1 MNSKTLAFGA
11 SGSKNSINQI
21 FAKHVAKQ
29 FFNNYETLD
38 LSQYHLPIYTVDE
51 ELANGLPEVV
61 ETIYNHIKHADVII
75 ISLAEHNGSYTAFF
89 KNIFDW
95 LSRKELKFLTD
106 KKLILTATAPGPRG
120 GLGVLETALERFPK
134 HGATILG
141 HFVLPKYKE
150 NFNEENGII
159 DQELKTNF
167 DAFVNEVR
175 SNLLSEV

>member
-1 MNSKTLAFGA
+1 MKSKTLAFGA

-21 FAKHVAKQ
+21 FSKYVAKQ
-29 FFNNYETLD
+29 LFNSYETLD
-38 LSQYHLPIYTVDE
+38 LSQFHLPIYTVDE
-51 ELANGLPEVV
+51 ELENGLPETV
-61 ETIYNHIKHADVII
+61 ETIYNHIKNADVII

-95 LSRKELKFLTD
+95 LSRKELKFFTD

-120 GLGVLETALERFPK
+120 GQGVLDTALERFPK

-141 HFVLPKYKE
+141 HFVLPKYRE
-150 NFNEENGII
+150 NYNEENGII
-159 DQELKTNF
+159 DQELKMNF
-167 DAFVNEVR
+167 DVFVNDVR

>member
-1 MNSKTLAFGA
+1 MKSKTLAFGA

-21 FAKHVAKQ
+21 FSKYVAKQ
-29 FFNNYETLD
+29 LFNSYETLD
-38 LSQYHLPIYTVDE
+38 LSQFHLPIYTVDE
-51 ELANGLPEVV
+51 ELEHGLPETV
-61 ETIYNHIKHADVII
+61 ETIYNHIKNADVII

-95 LSRKELKFLTD
+95 LSRKELKFFTD

-120 GLGVLETALERFPK
+120 GQGVLDTALERFPK

-141 HFVLPKYKE
+141 HFVLPKYRE
-150 NFNEENGII
+150 NYNEENGII
-159 DQELKTNF
+159 DQELKMNF
-167 DAFVNEVR
+167 DVFVNDVR